1 MRYLWVQPTKADWD
15 AWGKKVSGVTD
26 FVGSLIQVVMQRTV
40 DQINALIDKKAP
52 NAAMLAT
59 KIIQTGQT
67 ELSEKGGAMDPR
79 VVKANANLQGMII
92 AVLNEK
98 TIKLDL

>member
-1 MRYLWVQPTKADWD
+1 
-15 AWGKKVSGVTD
+15 
-26 FVGSLIQVVMQRTV
+26 V
-40 DQINALIDKKAP
+40 DQINVLIEKKSS

-59 KIIQTGQT
+59 KIIQDGQT
-67 ELSEKGGAMDPR
+67 ELSLQGGATNPR
-79 VVKANANLQGMII
+79 IVKANADLQGMII